1 VGWRARL
8 FLPSVLGRLRSP
20 LASVIA
26 PLSRG
31 DGELSWVCGEFLWKH
46 ALRLGL
52 RRAGPPQLRASHMLP
67 SGGRTALASRAY
79 DYFGADSSRPAS
91 LLCRLPPRRPGETTL
106 ATGLL
111 ASFGRTGSAPVG
123 FHQAVLPTSLLHL
136 WFPTSLV
143 VAHLHAFPA
152 RSPGSLTTTTGTGLR
167 DIGTEGGA
175 RNSVIALAS
184 RSETLARGIDSRL
197 TGLPLS

>member
-1 VGWRARL
+1 MEALKLRFILRPGRSVLARKL

-31 DGELSWVCGEFLWKH
+31 EGELSWVWGKFLWKH

-52 RRAGPPQLRASHMLP
+52 RRAGPPQLRSSQMLP

-79 DYFGADSSRPAS
+79 NYFGAESSRPAS
-91 LLCRLPPRRPGETTL
+91 LLCTLRTPRRPVSDNTRYRPAGQLWAHGICTRRI
-106 ATGLL
+106 
-111 ASFGRTGSAPVG
+111 SSSGSPS
-123 FHQAVLPTSLLHL
+123 SLLHL

-143 VAHLHAFPA
+143 VAYLHALPSAIA
-152 RSPGSLTTTTGTGLR
+152 RLINYDYGNGLR
-167 DIGTEGGA
+167 DIGTEGA
-175 RNSVIALAS
+175 RST
-184 RSETLARGIDSRL
+184 R
-197 TGLPLS
+197 